1 MGLTALLSQLIC
13 KAVAELAAD
22 EWVGR
27 RGVVDVVVGS
37 REAVEPLLASIEK
50 NRRIQTYVA

>member
-1 MGLTALLSQLIC
+1 MGLTALLSQLLC

-27 RGVVDVVVGS
+27 RGVVDIVVGS
-37 REAVEPLLASIEK
+37 REAVEPPLGSIEE
-50 NRRIQTYVA
+50 NRRIQT